1 MLAELP
7 LPRSSA
13 AKHKESLFSNPNVEV
28 EAKKVLNRPDP
39 AVIHQ
44 IKQALRNSSQE
55 QM

>member
-13 AKHKESLFSNPNVEV
+13 AKHKEGLFSNPNVEV